1 MGEEKKS
8 CWGGWKG
15 WSERGEEREKANIKA
30 VRG

>member
-8 CWGGWKG
+8 CWGDWKR
-15 WSERGEEREKANIKA
+15 WSEREETNENANIKV